1 VCVFVGE
8 RDEEDEIVFWYG
20 LQGLMRLGSRRG
32 NERKKKDERSNKRI
46 TTTRRDFSFI
56 SS

>member
-1 VCVFVGE
+1 MCVFVGE